1 MFFMS
6 KMISWDDQR
15 FFLAVLEE
23 GSLSGAARRLGVSQ
37 PTVRSRIEALEQ
49 TTGVTLF
56 TRSLNGLT
64 PTDHAR
70 QLRAS
75 ARAMALASEAFLR
88 QASAPPGE
96 IAGTVRLSVPEV
108 MGTEI
113 IPEML
118 APLRKAYPQLQLELE
133 LSNSIADILHQ
144 EVDLAVRT
152 FAPSQSALV
161 ARKVASIPLG
171 FFARKD
177 YLQEQGEP
185 RTLSD
190 LKNHTTIGPDR
201 NKSDLQ
207 LVRSLGLEDWALPK
221 IRTDSHPAQLAAA
234 LAGLGIAYLQ
244 VPIGRRH
251 PSLRQ
256 ILLDIP
262 PFALDTW
269 IVTHEDLR
277 HEPRIR
283 AAFDCLVDG
292 FSSYVSKSSTA

>member
-1 MFFMS
+1 MS

-70 QLRAS
+70 HLRTS

-118 APLRKAYPQLQLELE
+118 APLRKAYPLIQIELE
-133 LSNSIADILHQ
+133 LSNDAADVLHQ

-152 FAPSQSALV
+152 FAPSQNALV

-171 FFARKD
+171 FFARED
-177 YLQEQGEP
+177 YLQEHGEP
-185 RTLSD
+185 RTLAD
-190 LKNHTTIGPDR
+190 LKDHATIGPDR

-207 LVRSLGLEDWALPK
+207 LVRSLGLETWALPK

-256 ILLDIP
+256 VLLDIP
-262 PFALDTW
+262 PYALDTW

-283 AAFDCLVDG
+283 AAFDCLVEG
-292 FSSYVSKSSTA
+292 FSSYVRKSPIAKRP